1 MIAMNRRRLIAPSRL
16 ALGLLLAV
24 AAPSIAD
31 ARTVHGRHAA
41 RHVGIHGSRTAHTGS
56 AGERQAGNTDHVGAA
71 SEEIDKVLDSRIKS
85 ICRGC

>member
-1 MIAMNRRRLIAPSRL
+1 MSRRRLIAPSRL

-31 ARTVHGRHAA
+31 ARTSHGRHAA
-41 RHVGIHGSRTAHTGS
+41 RHLGIHGSGTAHTGS
-56 AGERQAGNTDHVGAA
+56 TGERQAGNNEHVGAA
-71 SEEIDKVLDSRIKS
+71 SEEIDKVLDTRIKS